1 MADPELPGPGPVATP
16 DDDSKVV
23 SRLADALE
31 SLRAPGRTDGALW
44 RSAGGVLRTEW
55 KYLLIGVMILVG
67 HFKYHLS
74 LLYYAHELAHAQ
86 EEHIVADNQREANG
100 KILQHH
106 VDLGNSLF
114 GDGEMRGAE
123 SEFREALK
131 LDGTNLE
138 AERGLFKASIF
149 NEVDDDTSERTA
161 SPVVILSRI
170 RELACEVRETEC
182 ISDATRSG
190 DPSSRPERVASCA
203 TERWQCIKARQ
214 GKVIVSGL
222 EGAHTRLLE
231 GMAMANVD
239 PKGSFEALNEAILLA
254 DGPTPAKAGA
264 GGGATPQPTN
274 LAAAYIRIGDYYLGQ
289 PDDGAPPKGQDGR
302 LQHQD
307 TRLQKAVAAYQTA
320 LRATPW
326 NINAIDS
333 MGYALHRLGRLEDA
347 RVEFQFLG
355 DLDDTLMVA
364 HADLARTLRCLG
376 IRSPRDATALDDAY
390 EEQFLLLSLLTS
402 GAKATTRDTVSQW
415 QYPVNGSVFDLHDR
429 SVKVAYATC
438 AMSLTGHL
446 RGLPSQVEVC
456 RHALTRGGLTSYQ
469 VETVREFLAIELDE
483 LLGMVPLDPTRARRA
498 RSFKKQ
504 LDRTSLEVR
513 PIIDAS
519 TADHQAGA
527 TPAQRWERAA
537 PSL

>member
-1 MADPELPGPGPVATP
+1 MADPPELPGPGRAATP
-16 DDDSKVV
+16 DDDSQVV
-23 SRLADALE
+23 SRLADALD
-31 SLRAPGRTDGALW
+31 SLRASGRTDGALW
-44 RSAGGVLRTEW
+44 RSASGVLRTEW

-182 ISDATRSG
+182 ISAATRSS
-190 DPSSRPERVASCA
+190 DPSGRPDRVASCA

-222 EGAHTRLLE
+222 DGAHARLLE
-231 GMAMANVD
+231 GMALANVD
-239 PKGSFEALNEAILLA
+239 PKGSFEALNEAIVLA
-254 DGPTPAKAGA
+254 DGPAPATTGA
-264 GGGATPQPTN
+264 VPQPTN

-289 PDDGAPPKGQDGR
+289 PDEGAPAKGQDGR
-302 LQHQD
+302 MHHQD

-333 MGYALHRLGRLEDA
+333 MGYALHRLGRLDDA
-347 RVEFQFLG
+347 RAQFQFLG
-355 DLDDTLMVA
+355 NLDDTLMVA

-376 IRSPRDATALDDAY
+376 IRSPHDATALDDAY

-402 GAKATTRDTVSQW
+402 GAKAATRDTVSQW

-456 RHALTRGGLTSYQ
+456 RHALTKGGLTSYQ
-469 VETVREFLAIELDE
+469 VETVREFLAVELDE
-483 LLGMVPLDPTRARRA
+483 LLGMVPLDPARARRA

-504 LDRTSLEVR
+504 LDRTFNSTSVEAR
-513 PIIDAS
+513 PTDAPP
-519 TADHQAGA
+519 ADHPAGT
-527 TPAQRWERAA
+527 TPAQVGERSA
-537 PSL
+537 PLR